1 VCVKWRGFCGRVL
14 EDWQTEVNIPIYKSG
29 YKNEC
34 TKAYLSL
41 RLPRNVYAMCLEKK
55 KIEPNLDDKPCSF
68 PLNHRTT
75 DQNLNIQ
82 KILEKSRKYAKD
94 VYTLTTKKH
103 TTGFPVKS
111 VRAGVSNIWPVAKTG
126 TLHGCMQPAE

>member
-14 EDWQTEVNIPIYKSG
+14 EDWQTEVNIPIYKNG

-41 RLPRNVYAMCLEKK
+41 RLPRNVYAKCLEKK

-111 VRAGVSNIWPVAKTG
+111 VRAGVSNMRPAIQKRHVA
-126 TLHGCMQPAE
+126 